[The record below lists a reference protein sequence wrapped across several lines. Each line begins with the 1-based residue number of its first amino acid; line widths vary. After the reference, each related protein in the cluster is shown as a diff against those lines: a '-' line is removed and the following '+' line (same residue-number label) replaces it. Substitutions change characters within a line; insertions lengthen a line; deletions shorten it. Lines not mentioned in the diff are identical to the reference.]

1 MFDLY
6 DFSCL
11 LTIGFLAL
19 NARQYFPTYPG
30 SLAFSTILLHK
41 TNSVL
46 FFFLSLSL
54 FLQCSQGILR
64 DRQRRIRGKM
74 EKSGQSKKTYFFKL
88 FFNFVFHFFCF
99 SSRLFGQRQERLWG
113 PLVQKWQ
120 SKTFV
125 YFHFVY
131 FYLFFYLIR
140 FDSLVLLN
148 KATISSKC

>member
-46 FFFLSLSL
+46 FFFLFLSL

-74 EKSGQSKKTYFFKL
+74 EKSGQSKKSYFLKL
-88 FFNFVFHFFCF
+88 FFNFVFHFFVSVQDF
-99 SSRLFGQRQERLWG
+99 LDNAKKDFEDRWSKNDKVRLVFIIIL
-113 PLVQKWQ
+113 LI
-120 SKTFV
+120 FI
-125 YFHFVY
+125 YFF
-131 FYLFFYLIR
+131 I
-140 FDSLVLLN
+140 
-148 KATISSKC
+148 